1 MNTSLAII
9 LIVIAIYL
17 AIAFIVWICKP
28 KGKNDSSDFFESL
41 FWMAMIFDDTDFDSF
56 D

>member
-17 AIAFIVWICKP
+17 LIAFIVWLCKP
-28 KGKNDSSDFFESL
+28 KRNNDSGDFFESL
-41 FWMAMIFDDTDFDSF
+41 FWMAMIFDDNDFDSF